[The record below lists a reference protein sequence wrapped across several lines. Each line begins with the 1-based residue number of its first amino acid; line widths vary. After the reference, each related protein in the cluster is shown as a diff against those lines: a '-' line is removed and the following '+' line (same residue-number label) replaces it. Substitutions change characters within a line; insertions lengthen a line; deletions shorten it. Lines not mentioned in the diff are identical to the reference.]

1 MRILQ
6 SLSALAVRQV
16 LGENR
21 ADSMLH
27 FLSDRFGD
35 NSQRLQQ
42 ALQLANERAWQAI
55 EITLAGSSWWQ
66 KAKEAVLFK
75 SEDRALKQQIEAFL
89 SAIVVDQPPADQ
101 PHFRLRCLEELRQAR
116 TARLV
121 PGEPMPSAGQIA
133 QEAAALAR
141 FDDQSRLLQA
151 ELQAVAAMAREL
163 EHRQYPNLARF
174 IGLRPPE
181 GRPILVTA
189 VRYFFRRE
197 VENDPKLSAGLT
209 FDQLDSL
216 SHGQQQG
223 FRALD
228 GALREHGLR
237 VQEMLASIGVQLDE
251 LRGISE
257 ETLDVARTTQED
269 VRSLQQD
276 LARQQALMQS
286 QLAAVLQLLT
296 QRAAPVPTEALLPA
310 QEATPEAVERLVVLC
325 EQLPEVER
333 TPLAPAL
340 EEVRRTAQSVRL
352 TDRRIRRQS
361 RLSAI
366 FLPGDDPSVTN
377 LPVAASPPPPAPHES
392 EKRKVRRS
400 LPSALFRPAPENG
413 EDPSNA

>member
-6 SLSALAVRQV
+6 TLSALAVRQV

-21 ADSMLH
+21 ADSMLQ

-35 NSQRLQQ
+35 NSQRLQL

-66 KAKEAVLFK
+66 KAKEVILHN

-101 PHFRLRCLEELRQAR
+101 PHFRLRCLEELRACR
-116 TARLV
+116 KARLV
-121 PGEPMPSAGQIA
+121 PGEPMPGAQQVVEEAG
-133 QEAAALAR
+133 ALAR

-209 FDQLDSL
+209 FDQLESL
-216 SHGQQQG
+216 SQTQQQG
-223 FRALD
+223 FDALQ

-237 VQEMLASIGVQLDE
+237 VQEMLASISVQLDE

-269 VRSLQQD
+269 VRALQQD

-286 QLAAVLQLLT
+286 QLEAVLHLLSRQAAAV
-296 QRAAPVPTEALLPA
+296 PIEALPMVH
-310 QEATPEAVERLVVLC
+310 EATPETVERLVVLC
-325 EQLPEVER
+325 EQLPEAER
-333 TPLAPAL
+333 RPLAPAL
-340 EEVRRTAQSVRL
+340 DQVRRTAQSVTQ
-352 TDRRIRRQS
+352 TDRRIRRQN

-366 FLPGDDPSVTN
+366 FLTGEQATATPEVPATEPPETPSPGGS
-377 LPVAASPPPPAPHES
+377 
-392 EKRKVRRS
+392 RKVRRS
-400 LPSALFRPAPENG
+400 LPSSLFRSDGENTV
-413 EDPSNA
+413 DTSDA